1 MPSLLDLHYCSCVL
15 CDLLPSALWY
25 CWIRKE
31 ITWSQLLKEKIEGQL
46 ANPDSSKHVKLAC
59 VCVDLVHGQ
68 RNWGGLG
75 ETLCPSLLGPGIT
88 GGTMKMIFLVT
99 TLCFCI
105 RQSFEIF
112 LLCSVQ
118 VIEFQLPWFLSKPTK
133 LLIPD
138 ILFLFTYCDWCV
150 LQWLIVCD
158 MLNIDNMMV

>member
-75 ETLCPSLLGPGIT
+75 RHCAPHFWDPGLQGVQWKWSFWWLLCASASDSLLRSSYFVQYKWLNFNSPGSCRNLPSYWYLISRFSSHIVT
-88 GGTMKMIFLVT
+88 GVFFSGWLFVT
-99 TLCFCI
+99 C
-105 RQSFEIF
+105 
-112 LLCSVQ
+112 
-118 VIEFQLPWFLSKPTK
+118 
-133 LLIPD
+133 
-138 ILFLFTYCDWCV
+138 
-150 LQWLIVCD
+150 
-158 MLNIDNMMV
+158 